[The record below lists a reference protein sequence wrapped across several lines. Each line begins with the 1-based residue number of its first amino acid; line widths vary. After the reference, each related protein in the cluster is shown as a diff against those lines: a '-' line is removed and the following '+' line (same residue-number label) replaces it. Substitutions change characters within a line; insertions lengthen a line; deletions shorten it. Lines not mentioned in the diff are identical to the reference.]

1 MGTFVRPEHP
11 AKSSKIENPE
21 YWNRNTCK
29 SGAENLGFCTQLC
42 YYLCM

>member
-1 MGTFVRPEHP
+1 MCTLVRPEHP
-11 AKSSKIENPE
+11 GKCGKTEIPE

-42 YYLCM
+42 YCLGM